1 MLYAG
6 TEHCLVLFKVKKLL
20 VSGLSGLGVEPYR
33 EFNDERLW
41 LQVNYYGY

>member
-1 MLYAG
+1 MLCA
-6 TEHCLVLFKVKKLL
+6 EAECCPVLFKVKKLL

-33 EFNDERLW
+33 EFNDERLL